1 MDSDWGRGG
10 GRGEERGGEDC
21 LNIVINV
28 TSTQD
33 SVITQ
38 PWTQGVK
45 SGGDDNPGAR
55 LCVVSTVVMGPCS
68 CSRGSLVS
76 SDDSGGATVTLVT
89 EDEADIVTSEGLGD
103 RGGREAGDRGSSM
116 EMAGVEVVLG

>member
-1 MDSDWGRGG
+1 MDSDGG
-10 GRGEERGGEDC
+10 GGGGSGEERGGEDC

-89 EDEADIVTSEGLGD
+89 DDEADIVTSEGLGE
-103 RGGREAGDRGSSM
+103 RG
-116 EMAGVEVVLG
+116 V

>member
-1 MDSDWGRGG
+1 MDSDGGGGG

-21 LNIVINV
+21 LNIVIKV

-45 SGGDDNPGAR
+45 SGVDDNPGAR
-55 LCVVSTVVMGPCS
+55 LCVVSSVVMGPCS
-68 CSRGSLVS
+68 CRGGSLVS

-89 EDEADIVTSEGLGD
+89 DDEADIVTSEGLGD
-103 RGGREAGDRGSSM
+103 RGGREAGDSGSSM
-116 EMAGVEVVLG
+116 EMAGVVVVG